1 MPNLDW
7 YHCDAVESIPGKV
20 SGAWVFKGTRTPVQ
34 TVFANLEAEMSVK
47 EITEV
52 FDGVTLEEVEAALR
66 FVVDS
71 LDKEPSFGGK

>member
-1 MPNLDW
+1 
-7 YHCDAVESIPGKV
+7 
-20 SGAWVFKGTRTPVQ
+20 
-34 TVFANLEAEMSVK
+34 MSVK